1 MSDLVRDVPLEA
13 LARARRN
20 VADVPE
26 LTHLVQQA
34 REEGQTREWL
44 TDQLAVRLSAMWG
57 GKDYQEAEAAA
68 RIVAHDLLGAAPVI
82 VTDRVT
88 GQTLAHL
95 PEDAIWQ
102 PEAVPREDGTLATPL
117 PRLRPDVEAQLV
129 DHVHNQAREVQIVEQ
144 AFARVATTQLIRD
157 EGSRML
163 DILTRE
169 GRQRVVEEIRQ
180 SLVEGCIHYAT
191 AFYQGLGDLRLNVG
205 MQKSLYDFK
214 LTHTLSCEATLK
226 LPDRTTINS
235 RHDWAA
241 RTRQVMAKD
250 LIYQVAEALHQAVY
264 LDATPATA
272 SEAVLA
278 EAPLRLI
285 PDRLC
290 GRGVSIHRHGVS
302 RAVRWPNPVINVLD
316 PCVQLVLDPESLK
329 VQSAEFNDKL
339 VIRASLGADIQ
350 IDTRGVR
357 AFNVPVEQQ
366 EAVAVPIR

>member
-1 MSDLVRDVPLEA
+1 VPDIVRDVPLEA

-26 LTHLVQQA
+26 LSNLVRQA

-44 TDQLAVRLSAMWG
+44 TDHLAVRLSAMWG

-68 RIVAHDLLGAAPVI
+68 RIVAHDLLGSSPVI

-88 GQTLAHL
+88 GQTIAQL
-95 PEDAIWQ
+95 PEDAVWQ
-102 PEAVPREDGTLATPL
+102 PEAVPREDGSLANPMA
-117 PRLRPDVEAQLV
+117 RLRPEIEAQLLEQ
-129 DHVHNQAREVQIVEQ
+129 VHDRAREVKIVEQ
-144 AFARVATTQLIRD
+144 ALATVATTQLIRD

-163 DILTRE
+163 DILTHE

-180 SLVEGCIHYAT
+180 GLVESCIHYFT
-191 AFYQGLGDLRLNVG
+191 TYYQGLGDLRLNVG
-205 MQKSLYDFK
+205 LQRSLYDFK

-226 LPDRTTINS
+226 IPDRTTVNV

-241 RTRQVMAKD
+241 RSRQVMARD
-250 LIYQVAEALHQAVY
+250 LIYQVAEALRGAVY
-264 LDATPATA
+264 LDAATA
-272 SEAVLA
+272 QASDAVLA

-290 GRGVSIHRHGVS
+290 GRGS
-302 RAVRWPNPVINVLD
+302 AVRKSGISRTVRWENPVINVLD
-316 PCVQLVLDPESLK
+316 PCVQIVLDPETLK

-339 VIRASLGADIQ
+339 IIRASLDADIQ
-350 IDTRGVR
+350 FDTRGVR
-357 AFNVPVEQQ
+357 AFNVPVKQV
-366 EAVAVPIR
+366 EAVAVPVR